1 MRRRLLIAA
10 LLAPAIAARAQVPRE
25 EYAARRAALAARLP
39 DSAVLIALGAREPR
53 EDYVTFVQAPDFWYL
68 TGFLEADA
76 DLLLVKRG
84 ARVSATMFVL
94 PRDLAIEMWTGP
106 RAGLDSAAARSG
118 LATQRVGE
126 FRSALDS
133 AIAGAKSIY
142 VVGDLDAGAAL
153 SADDQF
159 VESLEREHPG
169 LIIVNAAV
177 VVDSLR
183 SRKSAAELALL
194 RRAIGITVRAESAA
208 MRTVA
213 PDLPEYRVQAVIE
226 ETFRWDGAERP
237 GFATIVGSGPN
248 ATSLH
253 HAAGDRAM
261 RAGEL
266 VVMDIGASFGGYSA
280 DVTRTVP
287 VSGTFT
293 AEQHAL
299 YQVVRDA
306 QAAAER
312 AAVLNA
318 N

>member
-106 RAGLDSAAARSG
+106 RAGLDSAAARTG

-159 VESLEREHPG
+159 VASLEREHPG

-177 VVDSLR
+177 IVDSLR

-208 MRTVA
+208 LRTVA
-213 PDLPEYRVQAVIE
+213 PDLPEY
-226 ETFRWDGAERP
+226 
-237 GFATIVGSGPN
+237 
-248 ATSLH
+248 
-253 HAAGDRAM
+253 
-261 RAGEL
+261 
-266 VVMDIGASFGGYSA
+266 
-280 DVTRTVP
+280 
-287 VSGTFT
+287 
-293 AEQHAL
+293 
-299 YQVVRDA
+299 
-306 QAAAER
+306 
-312 AAVLNA
+312 
-318 N
+318 